1 MESFSFKARRKT
13 GEVVVGIINAAN
25 EAAVAAYVRNQG
37 LMVTKIAKTNVQKKY
52 FWSGLF
58 AGKITMYD
66 VAIFCRQFATLV
78 GAGVALVSAMD
89 ILIEQTDNIKLK
101 AVISGVA
108 QDVHKGASLSEA
120 MNLYPKVFKPVMIH
134 MIQAGEAG
142 GILETVLEQL
152 ANQYE
157 KDYRLRARLYSAMIY
172 PAAVLCVA
180 VLAVAVILTFVM
192 PIFTDLFKSLN
203 TELPWPTR
211 VVMDLSDF
219 IKSGFGIS
227 FIIAFVASIYLG
239 YRQAC
244 KSPEFCL
251 RRDILLLKIP
261 VLGKLYNKIIIT
273 RFAATFAGLS
283 RSGVPILTALTVV
296 SKAMGN
302 LYAEKVLL
310 EARSNVQKGLGLA
323 GPMRKSKL
331 FPSMVVNMISIG
343 EETGSLDYMLDKIA
357 IFYGNEVDDMTGRL
371 QALLEPF
378 LIIIMGFV
386 VGFIAV
392 AMLLPMFDIVTK
404 VGNL

>member
-13 GEVVVGIINAAN
+13 GEVVVGVINAAN

-37 LMVTKIAKTNVQKKY
+37 LMVTKIAKNNVQKTH
-52 FWSGLF
+52 FWSGWIE
-58 AGKITMYD
+58 KSITMYD

-89 ILIEQTDNIKLK
+89 ILIEQTDNKRLK

-108 QDVHKGASLSEA
+108 QDVHKGAALSEA

-134 MIQAGEAG
+134 MLQAGETG

-152 ANQYE
+152 ADQYE
-157 KDYRLRARLYSAMIY
+157 KDYRLRARLRSAMIY

-180 VLAVAVILTFVM
+180 VVAVAVILTFVM
-192 PIFTDLFKSLN
+192 PIFTDLFKALN
-203 TELPWPTR
+203 TQLPWPTK
-211 VVMDLSDF
+211 VVMDISNFL
-219 IKSGFGIS
+219 KSGIGLAIILTLVAGIS
-227 FIIAFVASIYLG
+227 FG
-239 YRQAC
+239 YKQAC
-244 KSPEFCL
+244 KSYGFRL
-251 RRDILLLKIP
+251 WRDILFLKFP
-261 VLGKLYNKIIIT
+261 VVGQLYNKILIT
-273 RFAATFAGLS
+273 RFATTFAGLS

-323 GPMRKSKL
+323 EPLRKSKL
-331 FPSMVVNMISIG
+331 FPPMVINMVSIG
-343 EETGSLDYMLDKIA
+343 EETGALDYMLDKVA
-357 IFYGNEVDDMTGRL
+357 IFYSNEVDDMTGRL

-378 LIIIMGFV
+378 LIIVMGFV

>member
-37 LMVTKIAKTNVQKKY
+37 LMVTKIAKNNVQKKY

-58 AGKITMYD
+58 VGKITMYD

-78 GAGVALVSAMD
+78 GAGVSLVSAMD

-142 GILETVLEQL
+142 GILETVLQQL
-152 ANQYE
+152 ADQYE

-180 VLAVAVILTFVM
+180 VIAVAVILTFVM
-192 PIFTDLFKSLN
+192 PIFTNLFTALR
-203 TELPWPTR
+203 TPLPWPTK
-211 VVMDLSDF
+211 VVMEISNF
-219 IKSGFGIS
+219 IQSG
-227 FIIAFVASIYLG
+227 LG
-239 YRQAC
+239 LGLILVLVVSSVWGYKQAC
-244 KSPEFCL
+244 KKPSFCL
-251 RRDILLLKIP
+251 WRDIWFLKFP
-261 VLGKLYNKIIIT
+261 VLGQIYKKIIIT
-273 RFAATFAGLS
+273 RFATTFAGLS

-296 SKAMGN
+296 SKATGN
-302 LYAEKVLL
+302 LQAEKVLL
-310 EARSNVQKGLGLA
+310 EARGNVQKGRGLA
-323 GPMRKSKL
+323 EPLKRSKL
-331 FPSMVVNMISIG
+331 FPPMVVNMIAVG

-357 IFYGNEVDDMTGRL
+357 TFYGNEVDDMMGRL
-371 QALLEPF
+371 QVLLEPF
-378 LIIIMGFV
+378 LIVIMGFV
-386 VGFIAV
+386 VGFIAI